1 MNMENTHAALQENM
15 NELASLIK
23 EKPGVTSETV
33 DMLSFVIAAA
43 IGNGGDEV
51 NNDVVRELIT
61 FVKEN
66 PDADMSAFTQKLY
79 SLLPTPK
86 DN

>member
-1 MNMENTHAALQENM
+1 MNTANTKEALQENM
-15 NELASLIK
+15 NELASLLQT
-23 EKPGVTSETV
+23 KPGVTSETI

-43 IGNGGDEV
+43 IGNGSDEV

-61 FVKEN
+61 YVKEN

-86 DN
+86 DD